1 MRVLLTEVPPEHW
14 SSGGRTLAERTA
26 P

>member
-1 MRVLLTEVPPEHW
+1 MRVLLTEVPPERW
-14 SSGGRTLAERTA
+14 SSGGKTLAERAA